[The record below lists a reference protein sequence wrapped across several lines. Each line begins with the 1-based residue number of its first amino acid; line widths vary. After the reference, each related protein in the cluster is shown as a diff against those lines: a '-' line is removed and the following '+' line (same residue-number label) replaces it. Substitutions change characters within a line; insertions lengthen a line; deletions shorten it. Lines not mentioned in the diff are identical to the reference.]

1 MAPFAGPDELV
12 RRLERLEKV
21 VEDRPQPLQPD
32 SSIDFSDLDTLMI
45 SDDL

>member
-21 VEDRPQPLQPD
+21 VEDRPRQALQPD
-32 SSIDFSDLDTLMI
+32 SSIDFSDLDI
-45 SDDL
+45 